1 MAKYKIDHALMK
13 DLESRT
19 FDNIAELSKYLRE
32 KSGLKRATL
41 ARLIGFDKRYGAFI
55 QQVEERINPP
65 SVRMLRAY
73 TQYFKICP
81 EYVCSIDKK
90 EIESRVRKYLD
101 KRYLLVS
108 GGICGSRKPGW
119 NSTPGRVRI
128 GEGVH

>member
-1 MAKYKIDHALMK
+1 MGKPKIDKDLMK

-32 KSGLKRATL
+32 KRGLKRATL
-41 ARLIGFDKRYGAFI
+41 AKLIGFDKRYGAFI
-55 QQVEERINPP
+55 QQVENQINPP

-73 TQYFKICP
+73 TQYFKISP

-90 EIESRVRKYLD
+90 EIEERVKKYLV
-101 KRYLLVS
+101 KRYLLVY
-108 GGICGSRKPGW
+108 GGICGLRKPGW

-128 GEGVH
+128 GEGTH